1 MAKCFTVYTNFVVQK
16 KPQYLTADGIQFVAS
31 YSKKNKKQMFKAK
44 LIENEKYYKLRR
56 NQLLLMLLPAVPAIL
71 IINYYQIPV
80 WLVIILAGIY
90 ILATIWMDKN
100 QKRINSML
108 GNKLIEIDEKAMR
121 IKSKEGLELEL
132 IKLDEV
138 EKIIVKDEY
147 SLPQETMKEVGQ
159 EITGKTKENFIIL
172 HFKHQKRKL
181 DFEIDSYFM
190 VTQLNKLIESW
201 KVKGYKIERITLS
214 S

>member
-1 MAKCFTVYTNFVVQK
+1 
-16 KPQYLTADGIQFVAS
+16 
-31 YSKKNKKQMFKAK
+31 MFKAK

-80 WLVIILAGIY
+80 WLVIFIAGIY
-90 ILATIWMDKN
+90 ILATIWMNKN

-108 GNKLIEIDEKAMR
+108 GNKLIEIDEEAMR

-132 IKLDEV
+132 FKLDEV

-159 EITGKTKENFIIL
+159 EIIGKTKENFIVL

-201 KVKGYKIERITLS
+201 KVKGYNIERITRS